1 MANRLKKR
9 HDEILDKEPEHLE
22 KINKVL
28 VFPQNRSVTLKRIML
43 EKEIVP
49 TFLGGVRGM
58 FKKNAVYNITNKMSF
73 GCSSVTQ
80 TFVLGK
86 IDKYTYPEDVLDL
99 DNKNI

>member
-1 MANRLKKR
+1 MTNRLKKR

-22 KINKVL
+22 KINKIL
-28 VFPQNRSVTLKRIML
+28 VNIDIKRIRFQ
-43 EKEIVP
+43 KEIVP
-49 TFLGGVRGM
+49 KFLGGVRGM
-58 FKKNAVYNITNKMSF
+58 FKKNAVYNITNKMFF